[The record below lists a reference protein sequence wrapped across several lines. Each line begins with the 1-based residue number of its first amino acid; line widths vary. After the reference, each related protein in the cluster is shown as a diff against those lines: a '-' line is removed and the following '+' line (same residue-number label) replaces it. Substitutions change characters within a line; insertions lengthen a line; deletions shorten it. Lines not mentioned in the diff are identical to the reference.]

1 MQHQLCASTDH
12 SQAPNRKD
20 EVKAATGFKSHL
32 KTQKHFMGGRKRLN
46 LINTRQ
52 KGYSMQVGKDNGE
65 GKNKGN
71 K

>member
-1 MQHQLCASTDH
+1 
-12 SQAPNRKD
+12 
-20 EVKAATGFKSHL
+20 
-32 KTQKHFMGGRKRLN
+32 MGGRKRLN

-65 GKNKGN
+65 GKNKDD